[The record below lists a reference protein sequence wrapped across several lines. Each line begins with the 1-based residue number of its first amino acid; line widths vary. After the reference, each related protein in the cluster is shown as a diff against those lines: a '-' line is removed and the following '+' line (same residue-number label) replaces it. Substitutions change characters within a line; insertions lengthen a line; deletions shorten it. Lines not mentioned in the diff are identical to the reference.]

1 MKNEEYGAVVRQAGD
16 KIAYLGFKRLLFD
29 YLTLSKGVVL

>member
-16 KIAYLGFKRLLFD
+16 EIKYLGFKHRLFD